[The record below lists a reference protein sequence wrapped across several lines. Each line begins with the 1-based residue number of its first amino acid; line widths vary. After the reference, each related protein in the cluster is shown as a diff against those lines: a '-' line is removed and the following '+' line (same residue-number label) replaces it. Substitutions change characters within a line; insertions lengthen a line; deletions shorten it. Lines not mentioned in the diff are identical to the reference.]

1 MPYLDEKSEHNAM
14 PDEKSDTVSLTN
26 SSRSAAISSVNHEV
40 INGISQTI
48 PYAMANVCIED
59 DELFADLEVEQVTMQ
74 QKATGQTDVD
84 VIEVEPA
91 IVQEFD
97 GQHHTSSDPELDE

>member
-1 MPYLDEKSEHNAM
+1 MLDTRIDVQKEINLHSEAASAGMPYLDEKSEHNAM

-40 INGISQTI
+40 INGISQNI

-59 DELFADLEVEQVTMQ
+59 DELNADLEVEQVNM
-74 QKATGQTDVD
+74 
-84 VIEVEPA
+84 P
-91 IVQEFD
+91 
-97 GQHHTSSDPELDE
+97 

>member
-1 MPYLDEKSEHNAM
+1 MLDTRLDVQREINLHSEAASTDMPYLDEKSEHNAM

-74 QKATGQTDVD
+74 
-84 VIEVEPA
+84 
-91 IVQEFD
+91 
-97 GQHHTSSDPELDE
+97 